1 MRVYLGRLEFF
12 EGVVADM
19 FNWKKGADAPAKSD
33 EKAAKGV
40 VAPQPEKAAK
50 FFQHASAMVKSGNF
64 EYALNLF
71 ANAIKLDPG
80 NMAFHQ
86 AMFEAAKSFLQGGG
100 QAASGKDIKAVD
112 DGVGGNASKLA
123 AAEFIWMRDLN
134 NLPALMKFLEFA
146 GKLSMVEL
154 GQWLA
159 PKALN
164 LVRIQQKK
172 KASKSLWIQA
182 KDLFAA
188 VDAWNEAFACG
199 EEAVRLDPSDG
210 KLVTELKQLT
220 AARAIQ
226 QGGYNNTIHQEGGFR
241 ANIKDADKQRALQEQ
256 DSIAAGGDTDLR
268 NLERAKADWE
278 ANPAAPENVQKYAML
293 LRRRGTPEDEA
304 KAQEVYLDGY
314 AKLGEYRFRV
324 AAGDIRIAQAR
335 RAVREAEAAL
345 AKEPGNEALKQKHKA
360 ARDACLELEGAE
372 YADRMEKYPTDRALK
387 MEVGRIWF
395 ELGRYEDAMPC
406 FQAAKDE
413 AKCRLNAAH
422 MLGRCFAAEG
432 WHVEAIGEFREAL
445 QVLDAT
451 GADRELDIR
460 YDLMNSLIEQARA
473 EKSAGPAKEAAEICS
488 AIVRKNIGYRDI
500 REKRKL
506 IDTVIKELG
515 G

>member
-1 MRVYLGRLEFF
+1 
-12 EGVVADM
+12 M
-19 FNWKKGADAPAKSD
+19 FNWKKGGDAAAKAE
-33 EKAAKGV
+33 EKSAKGV

-64 EYALNLF
+64 EYALNLY

-86 AMFEAAKSFLQGGG
+86 AMFEAAKSYIQGGG
-100 QAASGKDIKAVD
+100 QPATGKDVKAVD

-123 AAEFIWMRDLN
+123 AAEFVWMRDLN

-146 GKLSMVEL
+146 GKLSMSEL
-154 GQWLA
+154 GQWLS
-159 PKALN
+159 PMALN
-164 LVRIQQKK
+164 LVRVQQRK

-182 KDLFAA
+182 KELFLM

-199 EEAVRLDPSDG
+199 EEAVRLDPTDG

-226 QGGYNNTIHQEGGFR
+226 QGGYHNTINQEGGFR

-268 NLERAKADWE
+268 NIERAKADWE
-278 ANPAAPENVQKYAML
+278 ANSALPENVQKYATL

-304 KAQEVYLDGY
+304 KAQEVYLDGFTR
-314 AKLGEYRFRV
+314 LGEYRFRI
-324 AAGDIRIAQAR
+324 AAGDIKIAQAR
-335 RAVREAEAAL
+335 RSLREAEAAL
-345 AKEPGNEALKQKHKA
+345 AKDPANESLKEAFKTQ
-360 ARDACLELEGAE
+360 RESTLELEGSE

-387 MEVGRIWF
+387 LEVGRIWY
-395 ELGRYEDAMPC
+395 ELGRFEDAMPC
-406 FQAAKDE
+406 FQSAKDE
-413 AKCRLNAAH
+413 AKCRLTAAH
-422 MLGRCFAAEG
+422 MLGKCFAAEG

-451 GADRELDIR
+451 SADRELDIR

-473 EKSAGPAKEAAEICS
+473 DKSVGPAKEAAEICS
-488 AIVRKNIGYRDI
+488 AILRKNIGYKDI

-506 IDTVIKELG
+506 IDTVVKELG